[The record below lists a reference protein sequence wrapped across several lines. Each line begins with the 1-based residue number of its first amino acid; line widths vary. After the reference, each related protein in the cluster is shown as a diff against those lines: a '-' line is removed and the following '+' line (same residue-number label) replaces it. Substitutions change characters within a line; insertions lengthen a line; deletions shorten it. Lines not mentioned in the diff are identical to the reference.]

1 MRKVLAAA
9 TFGLVLSVAGASNY
23 DEQSPESRVYLGF
36 SFGGQKIVPRNFH
49 YGLRIDHDS
58 RFVDGPVAPL
68 MQFDFTPRGFNDAH
82 VNGLSVIRPA
92 YRLRQ
97 AEEPAAEEPAAVEE
111 VGEEPAQPSEAPAE
125 DVAEVE
131 EVEGEGEA
139 AAEGEPGFFSRTWAG
154 VTGFFGGL
162 FGGGEEE
169 VAEQAEE
176 PADEPAE
183 TETADADDVAEGT
196 FLNYSVVDWGL
207 LAVGAVGLGFA
218 VGEVSNGS
226 DSDDPQTDPTTTG
239 TPTLPTGL
247 TTGTPTLPIGIP
259 ILPTGLNGQDYSGTV
274 SQEMRERME
283 WLDGGTGQMGDLQP
297 QD

>member
-9 TFGLVLSVAGASNY
+9 TFGLVLGVAGASNS
-23 DEQSPESRVYLGF
+23 DEHNPESRVYLGF
-36 SFGGQKIVPRNFH
+36 SFGGQKIAPRNFH

-58 RFVDGPVAPL
+58 RFLQAPVAPL

-97 AEEPAAEEPAAVEE
+97 AEEPASQEPAVEE
-111 VGEEPAQPSEAPAE
+111 VTSEPAAEAPAE
-125 DVAEVE
+125 EVSEVE

-154 VTGFFGGL
+154 VTGFFDGL

-169 VAEQAEE
+169 VAEDAAAPAE
-176 PADEPAE
+176 APAE
-183 TETADADDVAEGT
+183 TAAADDVTEGS

-218 VGEVSNGS
+218 VGEVSNSS
-226 DSDDPQTDPTTTG
+226 DSDDPGATTGG
-239 TPTLPTGL
+239 TPTGETAGGVGDTSVGGDTSLGGL
-247 TTGTPTLPIGIP
+247 TPL
-259 ILPTGLNGQDYSGTV
+259 GLTSTHIRTEL
-274 SQEMRERME
+274 SRESRERLE
-283 WLDGGTGQMGDLQP
+283 WLDGGTGHMGDLEP
-297 QD
+297 RAE

>member
-1 MRKVLAAA
+1 MRKALAAA

-23 DEQSPESRVYLGF
+23 DDQNPESRVYLGF
-36 SFGGQKIVPRNFH
+36 SFGGQTIAPRNFH

-58 RFVDGPVAPL
+58 RFLDAPVAPL

-97 AEEPAAEEPAAVEE
+97 AEEPAAEEPAVEE
-111 VGEEPAQPSEAPAE
+111 VTEEPAPA
-125 DVAEVE
+125 AEPAADEVSAE
-131 EVEGEGEA
+131 EVEGEAG
-139 AAEGEPGFFSRTWAG
+139 AEGEPGFFSKTWSG
-154 VTGFFGGL
+154 ITGFFGGL

-169 VAEQAEE
+169 VAEEA
-176 PADEPAE
+176 AEPAE
-183 TETADADDVAEGT
+183 AAAETADADDVADGT

-218 VGEVSNGS
+218 VGEVSNSS
-226 DSDDPQTDPTTTG
+226 DSDDPQGGTGTTTG
-239 TPTLPTGL
+239 G
-247 TTGTPTLPIGIP
+247 GTPTLPIGVS